1 MHTLLYLY
9 FRHVN
14 ENVLLY
20 VFNAH
25 TNGVCM
31 GKRSR
36 WEEDWELPYLNDL
49 CDSLTNIQLLFNI
62 QPINVEY
69 NYILDGLLQCAQY
82 FWCSSLAH
90 MPRALADSL
99 RYTQAK
105 YLG

>member
-14 ENVLLY
+14 ENVLY

-25 TNGVCM
+25 TTM

-36 WEEDWELPYLNDL
+36 EEEDWELPYLNDL

-82 FWCSSLAH
+82 FWCSLAH